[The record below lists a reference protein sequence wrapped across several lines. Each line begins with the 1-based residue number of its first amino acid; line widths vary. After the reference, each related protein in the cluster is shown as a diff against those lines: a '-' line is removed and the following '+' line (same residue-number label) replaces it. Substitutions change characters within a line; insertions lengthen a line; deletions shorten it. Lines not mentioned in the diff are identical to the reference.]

1 MYHFYLMLS
10 VKVTQLFAT
19 AFLFIILVP
28 HFIRD
33 LLGDKRYIDQSYV
46 YDFIDREFRWGDG
59 HYIYFW
65 LWIVLLVIWIDF
77 IIKWIYRHPFITN
90 K

>member
-1 MYHFYLMLS
+1 MYHFYLMLT

-19 AFLFIILVP
+19 AFLFISLVP

-33 LLGDKRYIDQSYV
+33 LLGDKRYIEVRYV
-46 YDFIDREFRWGDG
+46 YDILDREYRWGDG
-59 HYIYFW
+59 HYIYFC
-65 LWIVLLVIWIDF
+65 LWIVLLVIWLDF